1 MERGV
6 ARGRFAPSPTG
17 PLHAGSLVAAL
28 GSYLEARRR
37 GGQWSVRIEDVDTPR
52 AVPGAADA
60 VLRALERCALFWD
73 GPVLYQSRRTERYR
87 AALESLET
95 AGLAYPCTCTRRELA
110 SYPRARDG
118 GPIYPGTCRG
128 GVRQPD
134 RPRAMR
140 LRVTDTP
147 VAFRDALQGLYRQ
160 RLAREVGDFVIR
172 RADGLFAYQLAVVV
186 DDADQGITQVVRGS
200 DLLDSTPRQIY
211 LQCLL
216 DLPTPAYAHLPV
228 ALDARGEKLS
238 KQTHA
243 PPLDERHP
251 GPALVA
257 ALRFLGQQPPPE
269 LEREPPALVL
279 DWALAHWRLA
289 QVPAVLGRHWDHPPV
304 RSPGFESP
312 RSVDAVDDAVDN
324 TETMN

>member
-1 MERGV
+1 MEHGV

-37 GGQWSVRIEDVDTPR
+37 DGQWLVRIEDVDTLR
-52 AVPGAADA
+52 TVPGAADA
-60 VLRALERCALFWD
+60 ILRALECCALFWD
-73 GPVLYQSRRTERYR
+73 GPVLYQSQRIERYR
-87 AALESLET
+87 GVLESLEA

-110 SYPRARDG
+110 HRPRARDG
-118 GPIYPGTCRG
+118 GSIYPGTCRG
-128 GVRQPD
+128 GVRHPD

-140 LRVTDTP
+140 LRVTDIP
-147 VAFRDALQGLYRQ
+147 VGFQDTLQGLYRQ
-160 RLAREVGDFVIR
+160 HLTSEVGDFVIR

-211 LQCLL
+211 LQRLL
-216 DLPTPAYAHLPV
+216 GLPTPHYTHLPV
-228 ALDARGEKLS
+228 ALDTRGEKLS

-243 PPLDERHP
+243 PPLDEHHP
-251 GPALVA
+251 SPALVA
-257 ALRFLGQQPPPE
+257 VLRFLGQRPPLE

-279 DWALAHWRLA
+279 DWALAHWRLE
-289 QVPAVLGRHWDHPPV
+289 QVPAVLARRWDNPPGRSAW
-304 RSPGFESP
+304 FESP
-312 RSVDAVDDAVDN
+312 QSANAVDN